1 MTFFEF
7 VTGFVY
13 IERSLYLI
21 NHREVDVDFV
31 KGSGDFFWSIA
42 QPAPTGA
49 APTERIALPEM
60 RQNGKS
66 QHPSAFGSGR
76 KGQIKIKEAIEVK

>member
-21 NHREVDVDFV
+21 NHREVDFV

>member
-1 MTFFEF
+1 MTFFEL

-21 NHREVDVDFV
+21 NHREVEFV
-31 KGSGDFFWSIA
+31 KGSGDFFWLIA

-49 APTERIALPEM
+49 APRERIARPEM
-60 RQNGKS
+60 RQNVH
-66 QHPSAFGSGR
+66 QLTVDPSTPLRATQLTVDS
-76 KGQIKIKEAIEVK
+76 

>member
-21 NHREVDVDFV
+21 NHRVVRFV
-31 KGSGDFFWSIA
+31 KGSGDFFWSLA

-49 APTERIALPEM
+49 APTESIALPEM

-66 QHPSAFGSGR
+66 QHPSAFGRGR
-76 KGQIKIKEAIEVK
+76 KCQIKIKRRSK

>member
-21 NHREVDVDFV
+21 NHREVDFV

-42 QPAPTGA
+42 QLS
-49 APTERIALPEM
+49 ERIALPEM

-76 KGQIKIKEAIEVK
+76 KGQIKIKEAIEVR